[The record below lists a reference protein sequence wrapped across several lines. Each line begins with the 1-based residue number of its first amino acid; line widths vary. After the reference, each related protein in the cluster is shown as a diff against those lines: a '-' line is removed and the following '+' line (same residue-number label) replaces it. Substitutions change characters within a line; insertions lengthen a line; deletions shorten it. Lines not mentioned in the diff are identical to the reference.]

1 MNNKSKTLVIVE
13 SPAKAEKIQSFL
25 TNDYIVMASKG
36 HITELAKGGK
46 HGIGV
51 NIDNNFK
58 PHYVLSDDKVNVL
71 DALLNAGKKCDM
83 ILLATDDDREGTAIS
98 WHLSE
103 RLKDL
108 DKPMKRVKFNEIK
121 KAKILKAISSPEEID
136 MNVVHAQEARRIL
149 DRLVGF
155 TASPFLMQFFGNNLS
170 AGRVQSVVTKMVV
183 DRERE
188 IESFVPEDFYTIQV
202 SLKKDVDFQMKFADR
217 ITDKNEADK
226 IKNKLSNTKYIV
238 SESISKDEE
247 KYPLP
252 PLITSTLQRLMSKL
266 YGISADRTM
275 KAAQALYE
283 LGFCTYIRTDS
294 VRASDEAIE
303 DVREFL
309 KNKNLNIPK
318 KPYVYKNKDASQDA
332 HECIRP
338 SDLNIEPTNNY
349 SIIDPDEKLVYETIY
364 NYFLASQMVP
374 AVYSTLKITA
384 HPVNEPKLL
393 VKASGKTLK
402 SKGFLEV
409 LGINDESKIE
419 IPMLNKKDELEL
431 YGNDPIKV
439 EKKQTQAPPR
449 FSEDKLIKF
458 LEDKSIGRPATYA
471 ELLSKITSRNYVEK
485 KGSVFHATELGK
497 KITDVLDKFF
507 TFMDYNY
514 SSNMEHELDK
524 IEHGKLDHVQML
536 KNFYPSYKKE
546 LERAYIDNGGT
557 ICDKCGNPMSVRI
570 VKASGVKFL
579 SCSNFK
585 FCKNTKN
592 LS

>member
-1 MNNKSKTLVIVE
+1 MSEKTLVIVE

-25 TNDYIVMASKG
+25 TSDYIVMASKG

-46 HGIGV
+46 HGLGINV
-51 NIDNNFK
+51 ENNFK
-58 PHYVLSDDKVNVL
+58 THYVLSNDKINVL
-71 DALLNAGKKCDM
+71 DALLKAGKTCDK
-83 ILLATDDDREGTAIS
+83 ILLATDNDREGTAIS

-155 TASPFLMQFFGNNLS
+155 TASPFLMQFFGNHLS
-170 AGRVQSVVTKMVV
+170 AGRVQSVVTKMVI

-188 IESFVPEDFYTIQV
+188 IESFVPEDYYTIHV
-202 SLKKDVDFQMKFADR
+202 NLKSANSQQITMKYA
-217 ITDKNEADK
+217 
-226 IKNKLSNTKYIV
+226 
-238 SESISKDEE
+238 ESIRDINELNTVKNVLNNTQYVVLESLAKDEE
-247 KYPLP
+247 KYPTA
-252 PLITSTLQRLMSKL
+252 PLITSTLQRLMSKNH
-266 YGISADRTM
+266 GFSADRTM

-303 DVREFL
+303 EARQFL
-309 KNKNLNIPK
+309 LNKKLNIPN
-318 KPYVYKNKDASQDA
+318 KPYLYKNKDASQDA

-338 SDLNIEPTNNY
+338 SDLNIEPDSNY
-349 SIIDPDEKLVYETIY
+349 AIIDPDEKLVYSTIY
-364 NYFLASQMVP
+364 KYFLASQMVP

-384 HPVNEPKLL
+384 HPTNNKKLL
-393 VKASGKTLK
+393 VKASGKALK
-402 SKGFLEV
+402 TKDFLEV
-409 LGINDESKIE
+409 LGLDDDSKID
-419 IPMLNKKDELEL
+419 IPMLLQGEILEL
-431 YGNDPIKV
+431 LDANSVVV

-449 FSEDKLIKF
+449 FSEDKSIKL
-458 LEDKSIGRPATYA
+458 LEDKNIGRPATYA

-485 KGSVFHATELGK
+485 KGNVFHATDLGK

-514 SSNMEHELDK
+514 SSKMEKELDK
-524 IEHGKLDHVQML
+524 IEHGKLDYVEML
-536 KNFYPSYKKE
+536 HNFYNSYKKE
-546 LERAYIDNGGT
+546 LEKAYIDNGGT
-557 ICDKCGNPMSVRI
+557 LCDKCGHSMLTRV
-570 VKASGVKFL
+570 VKATGEKFL
-579 SCSNFK
+579 CCSNFK
-585 FCKNTKN
+585 FCKNKMN
-592 LS
+592 L

>member
-1 MNNKSKTLVIVE
+1 MGEKTLVIVE

-25 TNDYIVMASKG
+25 TNDYVVMASKG

-46 HGIGV
+46 HGLGI
-51 NIDNNFK
+51 NIENNFK
-58 PHYVLSDDKVNVL
+58 PHYVLSDDKVHVL
-71 DALLNAGKKCDM
+71 DALLKAGKLCDK

-121 KAKILKAISSPEEID
+121 KAKILKAISNPEDID
-136 MNVVHAQEARRIL
+136 MNIVHAQEARRIL

-155 TASPFLMQFFGNNLS
+155 TASPFLMQFFGDHLS
-170 AGRVQSVVTKMVV
+170 AGRVQSVVTKMVI

-188 IESFVPEDFYTIQV
+188 IEKFVPEEYFTIHV
-202 SLKKDVDFQMKFADR
+202 NLKSKDSTPFMMKYSESVRSSDEV
-217 ITDKNEADK
+217 NN
-226 IKNKLSNTKYIV
+226 IKNSLSNTQYVV
-238 SESISKDEE
+238 SECISKDEE
-247 KYPLP
+247 KLP
-252 PLITSTLQRLMSKL
+252 SAPLITSTLQRIMSKNH
-266 YGISADRTM
+266 GMSADRTM

-303 DVREFL
+303 EVREFL
-309 KNKNLNIPK
+309 LNKKLNIPK
-318 KPYVYKNKDASQDA
+318 KHYLYKNKDASQDA

-338 SDLNIEPTNNY
+338 SDLNIEPGNNY
-349 SIIDPDEKLVYETIY
+349 AIIDPDEKLVYETIY
-364 NYFLASQMVP
+364 KYFLASQMAP
-374 AVYSTLKITA
+374 AVYSTLKIAA
-384 HPVNEPKLL
+384 HPINNKNLV
-393 VKASGKTLK
+393 VKASGKALK
-402 SKGFLEV
+402 TKGFLEV
-409 LGINDESKIE
+409 LEVEDSSKID
-419 IPMLNKKDELEL
+419 IPVLSKSDILEL
-431 YGNDPIKV
+431 ANNSSVIV

-485 KGSVFHATELGK
+485 KGNVFHATELGK

-514 SSNMEHELDK
+514 SSKMEKELDK
-524 IEHGKLDHVQML
+524 IEHGDLNYIDML
-536 KNFYPSYKKE
+536 KTFYSSYKKE
-546 LERAYIDNGGT
+546 LDKAYIDNGGV
-557 ICDKCGNPMSVRI
+557 ICTKCGDPMITRV
-570 VKASGVKFL
+570 VKATGEKFAA
-579 SCSNFK
+579 CSNYK
-585 FCKNTKN
+585 FCKNKIN
-592 LS
+592 L